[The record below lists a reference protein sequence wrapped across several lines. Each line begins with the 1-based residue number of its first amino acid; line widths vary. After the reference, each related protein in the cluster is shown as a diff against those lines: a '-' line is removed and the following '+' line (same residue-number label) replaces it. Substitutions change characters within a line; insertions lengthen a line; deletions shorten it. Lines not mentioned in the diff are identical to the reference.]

1 MFEVVCYALV
11 DNQNI
16 AFVNMVQK
24 DGEEEKSSHKRISS
38 SSSLYLL
45 CVEREMA

>member
-16 AFVNMVQK
+16 ASLNVVQK
-24 DGEEEKSSHKRISS
+24 DDEEKSSHKRISS

-45 CVEREMA
+45 RVEREMA